1 MKWTAAAARSIFARA
16 TQYDRNNPLLAIERP
31 EMEALLPDLEGRDVV
46 DLGAGHAHYARLAR
60 ARGARR
66 AIAVDVSAAMLQGV
80 TVPAL
85 VADAAALPLASASAD
100 VMIAALLLSYV
111 DRVRTL
117 VEIARV
123 LRPSGLLFVS
133 ELHARGVAQG
143 GWRRTFRGATGRTL
157 AVEAPPPDP
166 RVLAGELDAAGFRVE
181 VFRET
186 PVDERLEPHFRR
198 AGRRDLPALL
208 GLPLLVH
215 MVARRGNDA

>member
-1 MKWTAAAARSIFARA
+1 MRWIAKSAREVFARA
-16 TQYDRNNPLLAIERP
+16 TQYDRDNPLLSIERP
-31 EMEALLPDLEGRDVV
+31 EMEAMLPELAGRDVL

-66 AIAVDVSAAMLQGV
+66 VVALDVSPAMLRGV
-80 TVPAL
+80 PVPAI
-85 VADAAALPLASASAD
+85 VGDAAALPMASASAD
-100 VMIAALLLSYV
+100 VVVAALVLSYV
-111 DRVRTL
+111 DRIRTL

-123 LRPSGLLFVS
+123 LRPGGMLLIS

-166 RVLAGELDAAGFRVE
+166 RVLAGELDAAGFRLE
-181 VFRET
+181 AFRET
-186 PVDERLEPHFRR
+186 PVDQRLEPHFRR

-215 MVARRGNDA
+215 LAARKGDDA